1 MGTGGPDRH
10 PHHRHGADVHVLD
23 QHVARTDVQNEPFGA
38 GVGVTTPYFN
48 TVYTTDGYYDA
59 YGRYHRRPHH
69 KGHRHY
75 RGGKA
80 HRKAM
85 KKARKAYRKEMKKQY
100 KRAARPAITTTM
112 TTIEPICEFDC

>member
-1 MGTGGPDRH
+1 MKKITAWALAALIAIPTIATAQTFTFSTNTSPGLTIS
-10 PHHRHGADVHVLD
+10 
-23 QHVARTDVQNEPFGA
+23 TNPFGA

-69 KGHRHY
+69 KGHRHC

-100 KRAARPAITTTM
+100 KKAYKHRHHH
-112 TTIEPICEFDC
+112 DDDDD